1 MERVPDRQAVEMVK
15 YHLGWK
21 LALNLKLGADGFH
34 PTTLVH
40 FRQRLLEAGKSGM
53 AFGVVLKAL
62 EEEGF
67 IAKRSRQRLD
77 STHILGA
84 VARMSALECVRE
96 TLAVALDELEAKS
109 TKDQRPEFWEELW
122 ERYVESKLDLQKC
135 RRDLAIQT
143 PPSWRGFVGAYWS
156 GLNRWAPRFA
166 RLKGSLCC
174 VRSSAPT
181 I

>member
-21 LALNLKLGADGFH
+21 LALNLKLGAAGFH
-34 PTTLVH
+34 PSALVH
-40 FRQRLLEAGKSGM
+40 FRQRLLEAGKSGL

-96 TLAVALDELEAKS
+96 TLAVALEG
-109 TKDQRPEFWEELW
+109 
-122 ERYVESKLDLQKC
+122 
-135 RRDLAIQT
+135 
-143 PPSWRGFVGAYWS
+143 WRG
-156 GLNRWAPRFA
+156 N
-166 RLKGSLCC
+166 
-174 VRSSAPT
+174 
-181 I
+181 